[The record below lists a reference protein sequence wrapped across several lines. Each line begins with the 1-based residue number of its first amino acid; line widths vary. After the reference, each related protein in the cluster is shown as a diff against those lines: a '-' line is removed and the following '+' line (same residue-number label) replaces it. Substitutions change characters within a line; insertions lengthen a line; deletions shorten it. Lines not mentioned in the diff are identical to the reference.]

1 MFSGGSHDLDLQW
14 RHRGVHRRA
23 DAGRV
28 RARLRGLGL
37 PLRGAADPAGPER
50 HGARCRRVRPG
61 GVRLGCGGAGTRPL
75 EGVRAACHST
85 RGERTSLE
93 RLGYHPPRVHDY
105 LHRFT
110 TMVESCPPPADSSA
124 ARGFP
129 SPDEAAM
136 APCVRHRVLSALPL
150 RDGCLLCN
158 RPHYQPAR
166 FHIRRALPADFPP
179 FQTVFRFFSRW
190 RAAGIFNLIRDQ
202 LRRLVRR
209 AMGALPHPV
218 AAVIDSR
225 SVKVAATVPRST
237 SGYDAGKKLPGRK
250 RDIVVGM
257 EGLLQA
263 LPTARSGV
271 VRAVPCRRPRPRST
285 EGRVTRADRDP

>member
-1 MFSGGSHDLDLQW
+1 MFIDVLMPAVSELASEDWGFRFAALLTLQDQNVMGRGAVGFDLAEFDW
-14 RHRGVHRRA
+14 GAERE
-23 DAGRV
+23 
-28 RARLRGLGL
+28 RARSKEFVLRATAL
-37 PLRGAADPAGPER
+37 AASGHRWSDWAT
-50 HGARCRRVRPG
+50 
-61 GVRLGCGGAGTRPL
+61 TRP
-75 EGVRAACHST
+75 ACM
-85 RGERTSLE
+85 
-93 RLGYHPPRVHDY
+93 
-105 LHRFT
+105 T
-110 TMVESCPPPADSSA
+110 TCTASRPWWSPAPPPADSSA

-271 VRAVPCRRPRPRST
+271 VRAVPCRRSRPRST
-285 EGRVTRADRDP
+285 EGRVTRADQDP

>member
-1 MFSGGSHDLDLQW
+1 
-14 RHRGVHRRA
+14 
-23 DAGRV
+23 
-28 RARLRGLGL
+28 
-37 PLRGAADPAGPER
+37 
-50 HGARCRRVRPG
+50 
-61 GVRLGCGGAGTRPL
+61 
-75 EGVRAACHST
+75 
-85 RGERTSLE
+85 
-93 RLGYHPPRVHDY
+93 
-105 LHRFT
+105 
-110 TMVESCPPPADSSA
+110 
-124 ARGFP
+124 
-129 SPDEAAM
+129 M

-150 RDGCLLCN
+150 RDGCFLCN

-285 EGRVTRADRDP
+285 EGRVTRADQDPSAWRVRVVLSSKTPDGARRPIRPICWFTMSCAS